1 MTSMDGVIADQ
12 VKIISHIKRLSTTL
26 NAKPKEDTTKGYVQT
41 VLQGLEENCKIRSAK
56 TAKNWFTY
64 LYWRLSWMDFL

>member
-12 VKIISHIKRLSTTL
+12 VKIISHIKRLSNTL

-56 TAKNWFTY
+56 TAKN
-64 LYWRLSWMDFL
+64 